1 MLRNNLVPEYL
12 YIPAR
17 RQGETM
23 NNRNIWLS
31 TLSDGDADAVQLDL
45 FFDSQDVV
53 VEDAED
59 LQDVE

>member
-1 MLRNNLVPEYL
+1 
-12 YIPAR
+12 
-17 RQGETM
+17 M

-31 TLSDGDADAVQLDL
+31 TLSEGDADAVQLDL
-45 FFDSQDVV
+45 FDSQDVV

>member
-1 MLRNNLVPEYL
+1 
-12 YIPAR
+12 
-17 RQGETM
+17 M

-31 TLSDGDADAVQLDL
+31 TLSEGDADSVQLDL
-45 FFDSQDVV
+45 FDQQDIV

>member
-1 MLRNNLVPEYL
+1 
-12 YIPAR
+12 
-17 RQGETM
+17 M

-31 TLSDGDADAVQLDL
+31 TLSEGDADAVQLDL
-45 FFDSQDVV
+45 FDPQDVV

>member
-1 MLRNNLVPEYL
+1 
-12 YIPAR
+12 
-17 RQGETM
+17 M